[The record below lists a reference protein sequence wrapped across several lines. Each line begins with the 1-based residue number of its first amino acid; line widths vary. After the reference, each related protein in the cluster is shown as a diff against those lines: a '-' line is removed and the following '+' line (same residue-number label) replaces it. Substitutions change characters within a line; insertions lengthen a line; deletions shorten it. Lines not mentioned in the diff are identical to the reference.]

1 MKTILNKQ
9 QIENKILRISFEIIE
24 NNLNE
29 KNLLLIGLEKN
40 GFIIAK
46 KIKKCI
52 EKKSSL
58 SIEVIQMTMNK
69 NTDNKKMFSKK
80 IHSKDKTVIL
90 IDDVLKSGKT
100 IIHAI
105 KELLKFDIEKL
116 KTAILINRKHN
127 IFPVGVNY
135 VGLELSTTLEE
146 HIEVILEGKKKIG
159 AYLS

>member
-24 NNLNE
+24 GNLDANNI
-29 KNLLLIGLEKN
+29 LLIGLEKN

-46 KIKKCI
+46 KIQNFIQQKTSLNIGVVKMTLKKNN
-52 EKKSSL
+52 EKK
-58 SIEVIQMTMNK
+58 I
-69 NTDNKKMFSKK
+69 FSDK
-80 IHSKDKTVIL
+80 IKDDYNSFVL

-105 KELLKFDIEKL
+105 KELLKFNIKKL
-116 KTAILINRKHN
+116 ETVVLINRKHN
-127 IFPVGVNY
+127 VFPVGVNY
-135 VGLELSTTLEE
+135 VGLELSTTLEN
-146 HIEVILEGKKKIG
+146 HIEVILDDEKKIG

>member
-24 NNLNE
+24 GNLDANNI
-29 KNLLLIGLEKN
+29 LLIGLEKN

-46 KIKKCI
+46 KIQNFIQQKTSLNIGVVKMTLKKNN
-52 EKKSSL
+52 EKK
-58 SIEVIQMTMNK
+58 I
-69 NTDNKKMFSKK
+69 FSDK
-80 IHSKDKTVIL
+80 IKDDYNSFIL

-105 KELLKFDIEKL
+105 KELLKFNIKKL
-116 KTAILINRKHN
+116 ETVVLINRKHN
-127 IFPVGVNY
+127 VFPVGVNY
-135 VGLELSTTLEE
+135 VGLELSTTLED
-146 HIEVILEGKKKIG
+146 HIKVILDNEKKIG

>member
-24 NNLNE
+24 GNLDANNI
-29 KNLLLIGLEKN
+29 LLIGLEKN

-46 KIKKCI
+46 KIQNFIQQKASLNIGAVKMTLKKNN
-52 EKKSSL
+52 EKK
-58 SIEVIQMTMNK
+58 I
-69 NTDNKKMFSKK
+69 FSDK
-80 IHSKDKTVIL
+80 IKDDYNSFIL

-105 KELLKFDIEKL
+105 KELLKFNIKKL
-116 KTAILINRKHN
+116 ETVVLINRKHN
-127 IFPVGVNY
+127 VFPVGVNY
-135 VGLELSTTLEE
+135 VGLELSTTLED
-146 HIEVILEGKKKIG
+146 HIEVILDDEKKIG

>member
-24 NNLNE
+24 GNLDA
-29 KNLLLIGLEKN
+29 KNILLIGLEKN

-46 KIKKCI
+46 KIQNCI
-52 EKKSSL
+52 QQKASLNIGVVKMTLKNNEKK
-58 SIEVIQMTMNK
+58 I
-69 NTDNKKMFSKK
+69 FSDK
-80 IHSKDKTVIL
+80 IKDDYNSFVL

-105 KELLKFDIEKL
+105 KELLKFNIKKL
-116 KTAILINRKHN
+116 ETVVLINRKHN
-127 IFPVGVNY
+127 VFPVGVNY
-135 VGLELSTTLEE
+135 VGLELSTTLED
-146 HIEVILEGKKKIG
+146 HIEVILDDEKKIG

>member
-24 NNLNE
+24 GNLDAR
-29 KNLLLIGLEKN
+29 KILLIGLEKN

-46 KIKKCI
+46 KIQNCI
-52 EKKSSL
+52 EEKTSLNIGVIKMTLKK
-58 SIEVIQMTMNK
+58 NK
-69 NTDNKKMFSKK
+69 EKNIFSDK
-80 IHSKDKTVIL
+80 IKDDYKTFIL

-105 KELLKFDIEKL
+105 KELLKFNIEKL
-116 KTAILINRKHN
+116 KTVVLINRKHN
-127 IFPVGVNY
+127 IFPVGINY
-135 VGLELSTTLEE
+135 VGLELSTTLEN
-146 HIEVILEGKKKIG
+146 HIEVILDDEKKIG

>member
-24 NNLNE
+24 GNLDANNI
-29 KNLLLIGLEKN
+29 LLIGLEKN

-46 KIKKCI
+46 KIQNCIQQKTSLNIGVVKMTLKKNN
-52 EKKSSL
+52 EKK
-58 SIEVIQMTMNK
+58 I
-69 NTDNKKMFSKK
+69 FSDK
-80 IHSKDKTVIL
+80 IKDDYNSFVL

-105 KELLKFDIEKL
+105 KELLKFNIKKL
-116 KTAILINRKHN
+116 ETVVLINRKHN
-127 IFPVGVNY
+127 VFPVGVNY
-135 VGLELSTTLEE
+135 VGLELSTTLED
-146 HIEVILEGKKKIG
+146 HIEVILDDEKKIG

>member
-24 NNLNE
+24 GNLDANNI
-29 KNLLLIGLEKN
+29 LLIGLEKN

-46 KIKKCI
+46 KIQNFIQQKASLNIGVVKMTLKKNN
-52 EKKSSL
+52 EKK
-58 SIEVIQMTMNK
+58 I
-69 NTDNKKMFSKK
+69 FSDK
-80 IHSKDKTVIL
+80 IKDDYNSFVL

-105 KELLKFDIEKL
+105 KELLKFNIKKL
-116 KTAILINRKHN
+116 ETVVLINRKHN
-127 IFPVGVNY
+127 VFPVGVNY
-135 VGLELSTTLEE
+135 VGLELSTTLED
-146 HIEVILEGKKKIG
+146 HIEVILDDEKKIG

>member
-24 NNLNE
+24 GNLDANNI
-29 KNLLLIGLEKN
+29 LLIGLEKN

-46 KIKKCI
+46 KIQNFIQQKTSLNIGVVKMTLKKNN
-52 EKKSSL
+52 EKK
-58 SIEVIQMTMNK
+58 I
-69 NTDNKKMFSKK
+69 FSDK
-80 IHSKDKTVIL
+80 IKDDYNSFVL

-105 KELLKFDIEKL
+105 KELLKFNINKL
-116 KTAILINRKHN
+116 ETVVLINRKHN
-127 IFPVGVNY
+127 VFPVGVNY
-135 VGLELSTTLEE
+135 VGLELSTTLED
-146 HIEVILEGKKKIG
+146 HIEVILDDEKKIG

>member
-24 NNLNE
+24 GNLDANNI
-29 KNLLLIGLEKN
+29 LLIGLEKN

-46 KIKKCI
+46 KIQNFIQQKTSLNIGVVKMTLKKNN
-52 EKKSSL
+52 EKK
-58 SIEVIQMTMNK
+58 I
-69 NTDNKKMFSKK
+69 FSDK
-80 IHSKDKTVIL
+80 IKDDYNSFIL

-105 KELLKFDIEKL
+105 KELLKFNIKKL
-116 KTAILINRKHN
+116 ETVVLINRKHN
-127 IFPVGVNY
+127 VFPVGVNY
-135 VGLELSTTLEE
+135 VGLELSTTLED
-146 HIEVILEGKKKIG
+146 HIEVILDDEKKIG

>member
-24 NNLNE
+24 GNLDANNI
-29 KNLLLIGLEKN
+29 LLIGLEKN

-46 KIKKCI
+46 KIQNFIQQKASLNIGVVKMTLKENH
-52 EKKSSL
+52 EKK
-58 SIEVIQMTMNK
+58 I
-69 NTDNKKMFSKK
+69 FSDK
-80 IHSKDKTVIL
+80 IKDDYNSFVL

-105 KELLKFDIEKL
+105 KELLKFNIKKL
-116 KTAILINRKHN
+116 ETVVLINRKHN
-127 IFPVGVNY
+127 VFPVGVNY
-135 VGLELSTTLEE
+135 VGLELSTTLED
-146 HIEVILEGKKKIG
+146 HIEVILDDEKKIG

>member
-24 NNLNE
+24 GNLDA
-29 KNLLLIGLEKN
+29 KNILLIGLEKN

-46 KIKKCI
+46 KIQNCI
-52 EKKSSL
+52 QQKTSLNIGVVKMTLKNNEKKF
-58 SIEVIQMTMNK
+58 
-69 NTDNKKMFSKK
+69 FSDK
-80 IHSKDKTVIL
+80 IKDDYNSFVL

-105 KELLKFDIEKL
+105 KELLKFNIKKL
-116 KTAILINRKHN
+116 ETVVLINRKHN
-127 IFPVGVNY
+127 VFPVGVNY
-135 VGLELSTTLEE
+135 VGLELSTTLED
-146 HIEVILEGKKKIG
+146 HIKVILDNEKKIG

>member
-24 NNLNE
+24 GNLDANNI
-29 KNLLLIGLEKN
+29 LLIGLEKN

-46 KIKKCI
+46 KIQNFIQQKTSLKIGVVKMTLKKNN
-52 EKKSSL
+52 EKK
-58 SIEVIQMTMNK
+58 I
-69 NTDNKKMFSKK
+69 FSDK
-80 IHSKDKTVIL
+80 IKDDYNSFVL

-105 KELLKFDIEKL
+105 KELLKFNIKKL
-116 KTAILINRKHN
+116 ETVVLINRKHN
-127 IFPVGVNY
+127 VFPVGVNY
-135 VGLELSTTLEE
+135 VGLELSTTLED
-146 HIEVILEGKKKIG
+146 HIEVILDDEKKIG

>member
-24 NNLNE
+24 GNLDANNI
-29 KNLLLIGLEKN
+29 LLIGLEKN

-46 KIKKCI
+46 KIQNFIQQKASLNIGVVKMTLKKNN
-52 EKKSSL
+52 EKK
-58 SIEVIQMTMNK
+58 I
-69 NTDNKKMFSKK
+69 FSDK
-80 IHSKDKTVIL
+80 IKDDYNSFIL

-105 KELLKFDIEKL
+105 KELLKFNIKKL
-116 KTAILINRKHN
+116 ETVVLINRKHN
-127 IFPVGVNY
+127 VFPVGVNY
-135 VGLELSTTLEE
+135 VGLELSTTLED
-146 HIEVILEGKKKIG
+146 HIEVVLDDEKKIG

>member
-24 NNLNE
+24 GNLDANNI
-29 KNLLLIGLEKN
+29 LLIGLEKN

-46 KIKKCI
+46 KIQNFIQQKTSLNIGVVKMTLKKNN
-52 EKKSSL
+52 EKK
-58 SIEVIQMTMNK
+58 I
-69 NTDNKKMFSKK
+69 FSDK
-80 IHSKDKTVIL
+80 IKDDYKSFVL

-105 KELLKFDIEKL
+105 KELLKFNIKKL
-116 KTAILINRKHN
+116 ETVVLINRKHN
-127 IFPVGVNY
+127 VFPVGVNY
-135 VGLELSTTLEE
+135 VGLELSTTLED
-146 HIEVILEGKKKIG
+146 HIEVILDDEKKIG

>member
-24 NNLNE
+24 GNLDANNI
-29 KNLLLIGLEKN
+29 LLIGLEKN

-46 KIKKCI
+46 KIQNFIQQKTSLNIGVVKMTLKKNN
-52 EKKSSL
+52 EKK
-58 SIEVIQMTMNK
+58 I
-69 NTDNKKMFSKK
+69 FSDK
-80 IHSKDKTVIL
+80 IKDDYNSFVL

-105 KELLKFDIEKL
+105 KELLKFNIKKL
-116 KTAILINRKHN
+116 ETVVLINRKHN
-127 IFPVGVNY
+127 VFPVGVNY
-135 VGLELSTTLEE
+135 VGLELSTTLED
-146 HIEVILEGKKKIG
+146 HIEVILDNEKKIG

>member
-24 NNLNE
+24 GNLDA
-29 KNLLLIGLEKN
+29 KNILLIGLEKN

-46 KIKKCI
+46 KIQNCI
-52 EKKSSL
+52 QQKASLNIGVVKMTLKNNEKKIFSDK
-58 SIEVIQMTMNK
+58 IK
-69 NTDNKKMFSKK
+69 DNYNSF
-80 IHSKDKTVIL
+80 VL

-105 KELLKFDIEKL
+105 KELLKFNIKKL
-116 KTAILINRKHN
+116 ETVVLINRKHN
-127 IFPVGVNY
+127 VFPVGVNY
-135 VGLELSTTLEE
+135 VGLELSTTLED
-146 HIEVILEGKKKIG
+146 HIEVILDNEKKIG

>member
-24 NNLNE
+24 GNLDA
-29 KNLLLIGLEKN
+29 KNILLIGLEKN

-46 KIKKCI
+46 KIQNCI
-52 EKKSSL
+52 QQKASLNIGVVKMTLKNNEKKIFSDK
-58 SIEVIQMTMNK
+58 IK
-69 NTDNKKMFSKK
+69 DNYNSF
-80 IHSKDKTVIL
+80 VL

-105 KELLKFDIEKL
+105 KELLKFNIKKL
-116 KTAILINRKHN
+116 ETVVLINRKHN
-127 IFPVGVNY
+127 VFPVGVNY
-135 VGLELSTTLEE
+135 VGLELSNTLED
-146 HIEVILEGKKKIG
+146 HIEVILDNEKKIG

>member
-24 NNLNE
+24 GNLDANNI
-29 KNLLLIGLEKN
+29 LLIGLEKN

-46 KIKKCI
+46 KIQNFIQQKASLNIGVVKMTLKKNN
-52 EKKSSL
+52 EKK
-58 SIEVIQMTMNK
+58 I
-69 NTDNKKMFSKK
+69 FSDK
-80 IHSKDKTVIL
+80 IKDDYNSFIL

-105 KELLKFDIEKL
+105 KELLKFNIKKL
-116 KTAILINRKHN
+116 ETVVLINRKHN
-127 IFPVGVNY
+127 VFPVGVNY
-135 VGLELSTTLEE
+135 VGLELSTTLED
-146 HIEVILEGKKKIG
+146 HIEVILDDEKKIG

>member
-24 NNLNE
+24 GNLDANNI
-29 KNLLLIGLEKN
+29 LLIGLEKN

-46 KIKKCI
+46 KIQNFIQQKASLNIGVVKMTLKKNN
-52 EKKSSL
+52 EKK
-58 SIEVIQMTMNK
+58 N
-69 NTDNKKMFSKK
+69 FSDK
-80 IHSKDKTVIL
+80 IKDDYNSFIL

-105 KELLKFDIEKL
+105 KELLKFNIKKL
-116 KTAILINRKHN
+116 ETVVLINRKHN
-127 IFPVGVNY
+127 VFPVGVNY
-135 VGLELSTTLEE
+135 VGLELSTTLED
-146 HIEVILEGKKKIG
+146 HIEVILDDEKKIG

>member
-24 NNLNE
+24 GNLDANNI
-29 KNLLLIGLEKN
+29 LLIGLEKN

-46 KIKKCI
+46 KIQNFIQQKTSLNIGVVKMTLKKNN
-52 EKKSSL
+52 EKEIFSDK
-58 SIEVIQMTMNK
+58 IK
-69 NTDNKKMFSKK
+69 DNYNNF
-80 IHSKDKTVIL
+80 VL

-105 KELLKFDIEKL
+105 KELLKFNIKKL
-116 KTAILINRKHN
+116 ETVVLINRKHN
-127 IFPVGVNY
+127 VFPVGVNY
-135 VGLELSTTLEE
+135 VGLELSTTLED
-146 HIEVILEGKKKIG
+146 HIEVILDNEKKIG

>member
-24 NNLNE
+24 GNLDANNI
-29 KNLLLIGLEKN
+29 LLIGLEKN

-46 KIKKCI
+46 KIQNFIQQKTSLNIGVVKMTLKKNN
-52 EKKSSL
+52 EKK
-58 SIEVIQMTMNK
+58 I
-69 NTDNKKMFSKK
+69 FSDK
-80 IHSKDKTVIL
+80 IKDDYNSFVL

-105 KELLKFDIEKL
+105 KELLKFNIKKL
-116 KTAILINRKHN
+116 ETVVLINRKHN
-127 IFPVGVNY
+127 VFPVGVNY
-135 VGLELSTTLEE
+135 VGLELSTTLED
-146 HIEVILEGKKKIG
+146 HIEVILDDEKKIG

>member
-24 NNLNE
+24 GNLDANNI
-29 KNLLLIGLEKN
+29 LLIGLEKN

-46 KIKKCI
+46 KIQNFIQQKTSLNIGVVKMTLKKNN
-52 EKKSSL
+52 EKEIFSDK
-58 SIEVIQMTMNK
+58 IKDNY
-69 NTDNKKMFSKK
+69 NTF
-80 IHSKDKTVIL
+80 VL

-105 KELLKFDIEKL
+105 KELLKFNIKKL
-116 KTAILINRKHN
+116 ETVVLINRKHN
-127 IFPVGVNY
+127 VFPVGVNY
-135 VGLELSTTLEE
+135 VGLELSTTLED
-146 HIEVILEGKKKIG
+146 HIEVILDDEKKIG

>member
-24 NNLNE
+24 GNLDANNI
-29 KNLLLIGLEKN
+29 LLIGLEKN

-46 KIKKCI
+46 KIQNFIQQKASLNIGVVKMTLKKNN
-52 EKKSSL
+52 EKK
-58 SIEVIQMTMNK
+58 N
-69 NTDNKKMFSKK
+69 FSDK
-80 IHSKDKTVIL
+80 IKDDYNSFIL

-105 KELLKFDIEKL
+105 KELLKFNINKL
-116 KTAILINRKHN
+116 ETVVLINRKHN
-127 IFPVGVNY
+127 VFPVGVNY
-135 VGLELSTTLEE
+135 VGLELSTTLED
-146 HIEVILEGKKKIG
+146 HIEVILDDEKKIG